1 MGSRSAARQT
11 ILVLSLLILALSAEG
26 VFAVERTKKERT
38 RGKISK
44 ASDTRVHWVP
54 TDTSTPPSGATSR
67 PDTHSQSDT
76 MIAVVA
82 PAIRVD
88 TVSADTHPADTQP
101 VDTQPYTARP
111 TGRFYHKR
119 SLPHSPQLGD
129 KGVLVANDTALLK
142 DTFSACPICFQS
154 PITEEDFEL
163 EEAIA
168 NQVSGIVEFRYRK
181 LDNDTV
187 AWRLNRIGHSLTP
200 IMDRRHLEF
209 FFTPLRS
216 SLEKNAISAGN
227 GYVYFTSGLI
237 DILED
242 DDEVAAVLAHEI
254 CHAEF
259 RHVLQD
265 FKLSQKLT
273 LVTAVLSAV
282 VNRSSNIGGVFQVL
296 QDYAASLVMNGF
308 SRQFELEADAGGKWV
323 LESQGYDT
331 NAMRRVLLKLED
343 LYPDRPERTSLMS
356 SHPEESERIKAF
368 DQTIVFNR
376 ILRGDTM
383 SMRLKFQRP
392 RDVGWFKERAIPALY
407 ATLIN
412 ETDSPLYVTAMA
424 ADYKAIDMPQ
434 VKVDVSPGSLMIPE
448 RSYAQIKILV
458 ISKTELLRSPR
469 EVDFSCTI
477 KRPDEG
483 SARGKSNQEKKKPE
497 RISFHFDLTHAGQP

>member
-1 MGSRSAARQT
+1 MPGSLRSRRRT
-11 ILVLSLLILALSAEG
+11 LLVLSLLVIGLCAEDG
-26 VFAVERTKKERT
+26 FAVERTKKEKT
-38 RGKISK
+38 RGTATKTP
-44 ASDTRVHWVP
+44 DTRVHWVP
-54 TDTSTPPSGATSR
+54 TDTSVPPAGGSSRADTSS
-67 PDTHSQSDT
+67 PSDT
-76 MIAVVA
+76 TIVS
-82 PAIRVD
+82 PAIRLD
-88 TVSADTHPADTQP
+88 TASTDTQSADTHP

-111 TGRFYHKR
+111 GGRFYHKR
-119 SLPHSPQLGD
+119 SLGHSPQLGE
-129 KGVLVANDTALLK
+129 KGALVANDTALLS

-168 NQVSGIVEFRYRK
+168 NQVAGIVEFRYRK
-181 LDNDTV
+181 LDDDTV
-187 AWRLNRIGHSLTP
+187 AHRLNRIGHSLTP
-200 IMDRRHLEF
+200 ILDRNHLEF

-282 VNRSSNIGGVFQVL
+282 VNRSSNVGGVFQVL

-308 SRQFELEADAGGKWV
+308 SRQFELEADAGAKWV
-323 LESQGYDT
+323 LESQGHDT

-343 LYPDRPERTSLMS
+343 LYPDRPERSSLMAT
-356 SHPEESERIKAF
+356 HPEESDRIKAF
-368 DQTIVFNR
+368 DQTIIFNR
-376 ILRGDTM
+376 TSRGDTLA
-383 SMRLKFQRP
+383 MRLKFQRP
-392 RDVGWFKERAIPALY
+392 RSVGWFKERAVPALY

-412 ETDSPLYVTAMA
+412 ETDSPLYVTDMT
-424 ADYKAIDMPQ
+424 ADYKAADLPQ
-434 VKVDVSPGSLMIPE
+434 VKVEVSPGSLMIPE
-448 RSYAQIKILV
+448 NSYAQIKILV
-458 ISKTELLRSPR
+458 ISKTELARTPTA
-469 EVDFSCTI
+469 VDFACSI
-477 KRPDEG
+477 KRPDEPP
-483 SARGKSNQEKKKPE
+483 ARSKSHQEKKKPE